1 MPKPYRPILL
11 HNLNHL
17 VAFVHVA
24 QARSFSGAAPRLSLT
39 QPALSRQVKE
49 LERAVGA
56 RLFDRTRYGVAPTEA
71 GYALLRLAEKVLE
84 SVQELETAVL
94 GMAGDLGG
102 LLRIGGS
109 TVWEYLLP
117 GLLGGVQTA
126 HPRVTV
132 DLVIGN
138 SRQVMGLLLEDEV
151 HLAFIGEDPVDKR
164 LEAIF
169 VVEDELV
176 IIAPPGHELA
186 SGGPVPPQRLA
197 DVPFVHREADS
208 ATAKIASTYLEGCG
222 ARPHAV
228 MELGSHEA
236 IKAAVR
242 AGLGLGMI
250 SRYAV
255 QQELASGTL
264 TQVVL
269 NVAPCI
275 RPLYAVRNRTRPLSP
290 VQRAFIGH
298 AVEAHARSPEEP
310 PVPQPA

>member
-1 MPKPYRPILL
+1 MPKLYRPILL
-11 HNLNHL
+11 RNLNYL

-117 GLLGGVQTA
+117 GLLGGFQIA

-169 VVEDELV
+169 VVGDELV

-186 SGGPVPPQRLA
+186 SGGPVPPSGWRKCRLCIGRLIRR
-197 DVPFVHREADS
+197 PRRSPPRTWRE
-208 ATAKIASTYLEGCG
+208 CG

-250 SRYAV
+250 SRCAV

-269 NVAPCI
+269 NIAPCI

-298 AVEAHARSPEEP
+298 AVEAHAGSPGEP
-310 PVPQPA
+310 PDPQPA